1 MPGLSWIY
9 TTNII
14 IVGEKMPTVTVIQPT
29 KAECSAVQHI
39 AG

>member
-14 IVGEKMPTVTVIQPT
+14 IVGGGTDEINRKRRVDF
-29 KAECSAVQHI
+29 KRS
-39 AG
+39 

>member
-14 IVGEKMPTVTVIQPT
+14 IVGERNGQENKSKKDNTRYDLPST
-29 KAECSAVQHI
+29 
-39 AG
+39 